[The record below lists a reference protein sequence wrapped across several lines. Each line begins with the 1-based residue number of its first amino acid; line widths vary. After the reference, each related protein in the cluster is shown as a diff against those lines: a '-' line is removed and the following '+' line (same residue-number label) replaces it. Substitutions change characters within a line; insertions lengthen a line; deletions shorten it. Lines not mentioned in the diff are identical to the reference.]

1 MCDYKNGKIYQI
13 VCNITGETYIGSTAV
28 SLEERLRIH
37 KKSTNPC
44 RSKQI
49 IERGDYYIELL
60 ETYPCNNEFEL
71 HRKEGEYQKS
81 MECINKHIAGRTKKE
96 YYEDNKEKSKII
108 KKEYYQNNKEH
119 LKKKAI
125 LYRKN
130 NLENVKVKEREKYY
144 RNIEYYNNNSKEYRI
159 KNAEK
164 IKAYRSQVVVCECG
178 FHSSNSHL
186 ARHKRSKKHID
197 LMNKLTL
204 PSNDLSVEEMAV

>member
-1 MCDYKNGKIYQI
+1 MCDYKNGKIYQV

-71 HRKEGEYQKS
+71 YRKEGEYQKS
-81 MECINKHIAGRTKKE
+81 MKCINRNIAGRTIKE
-96 YYEDNKEKSKII
+96 WREDNKEIQSI
-108 KKEYYQNNKEH
+108 KR
-119 LKKKAI
+119 KK
-125 LYRKN
+125 
-130 NLENVKVKEREKYY
+130 
-144 RNIEYYNNNSKEYRI
+144 YRI
-159 KNAEK
+159 ENAEK
-164 IKAYRSQVVVCECG
+164 IKSYSSQVVVCECG
-178 FHSSNSHL
+178 FHSSYNHF

-204 PSNDLSVEEMAV
+204 PSNYLLGVEKVLVC